1 MSSADSRPLESSS
14 ATGSAPGAPTLAA
27 AAKQRV
33 RDLVGVTK
41 QFAREHRGRSWFHLW
56 STLGVMSCAFLA
68 TALPFPWLVRAG
80 FSVLAALLLVRMF
93 VIYHDHS
100 HRTILRGSR
109 LAKVI
114 MYGFGVL
121 TLNPPSAWKSSHDYH
136 HKHNAKNFGVNIGS
150 FPLLTTHG
158 YARAS
163 RWERFAYAL
172 SRHPLTIACA
182 YLTVFLYS
190 MSLKPLI
197 MERASRRDCGI
208 AVALHLGIITLLA
221 VLAPYVLLFTF
232 MVPMWIASALGAYL
246 FYSQHNF
253 PGVQLRDRPA
263 WDFVFA
269 ALYSSSYTA
278 MGPVMQWF
286 TGNIGYH
293 HVHHLNA
300 HIPFYRLP
308 EAMRAIRELQT
319 PSTIRLTVSDVC
331 RCFRLKLWDP
341 EKGMMVSFD
350 GT

>member
-1 MSSADSRPLESSS
+1 MDATDSSVPSVAH
-14 ATGSAPGAPTLAA
+14 AA
-27 AAKQRV
+27 RLKA
-33 RDLVGVTK
+33 RDLIEATK
-41 QFAREHRGRSWFHLW
+41 KFAREHRGRSWWHLW
-56 STLGVMSCAFLA
+56 STLGVMACAFAA

-80 FSVLAALLLVRMF
+80 ASIVAALLLVRMF
-93 VIYHDHS
+93 IIYHDHS
-100 HRTILRGSR
+100 HRTILRGSK

-114 MYGFGVL
+114 MYAFGIL
-121 TLNPPSAWKSSHDYH
+121 TLNPPSAWKSSHDHH

-158 YARAS
+158 YASATW
-163 RWERFAYAL
+163 WERFTYAL
-172 SRHPLTIACA
+172 ARHPLTIATA

-197 MERASRRDCGI
+197 VERTSRRDCGI
-208 AVALHLGIITLLA
+208 AVAVHLGIITVLA
-221 VLAPYVLLFTF
+221 VLSPYILLFTLV
-232 MVPMWIASALGAYL
+232 VPMGIASALGAYL

-253 PGVQLRDRPA
+253 PGVKLQDRPA
-263 WDFVFA
+263 WDFVYA
-269 ALYSSSYTA
+269 ALHSSSYTA
-278 MGPVMQWF
+278 MNPVLRWF

-308 EAMRAIRELQT
+308 EAMRCIRELQT
-319 PSTIRLTVSDVC
+319 PTTIRLCARDIR

-341 EKGMMVSFD
+341 ERGIMVPFP